1 MKRKSIQSPA
11 EKDLARQLWRIY
23 RHQLLL
29 ALLVL
34 LAALVLGRFSP
45 GWLLGAAAGLG
56 DSFLILWG
64 IYRGMQKPPEKAAL
78 YMRRMMVTRL
88 GWLLC
93 LTLLALKARWQP
105 VLVMLGFVAFNVTI
119 VIYMAMYHIKFNK

>member
-1 MKRKSIQSPA
+1 MRRNRLPSPV
-11 EKDLARQLWRIY
+11 EQELARQLWRIY

-29 ALLVL
+29 ALVL
-34 LAALVLGRFSP
+34 LAAALVLGRFSP
-45 GWLLGAAAGLG
+45 GWLLGAASGLG

-78 YMRRMMVTRL
+78 YMRRMMFTRM

-105 VLVMLGFVAFNVTI
+105 VLVMLGFVIFNVTI
-119 VIYMAMYHIKFNK
+119 VIYMAMYHIKIKK